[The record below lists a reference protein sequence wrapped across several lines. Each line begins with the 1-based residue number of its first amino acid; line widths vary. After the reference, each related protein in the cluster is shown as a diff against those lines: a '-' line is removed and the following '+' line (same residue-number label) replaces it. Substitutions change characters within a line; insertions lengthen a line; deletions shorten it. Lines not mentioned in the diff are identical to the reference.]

1 MDIVEAV
8 NSHAG
13 KLGSL
18 SAAPPGQLAAA
29 QAPKV
34 AEETGEPARA
44 VIGPLAANPRK
55 GRSHAWPDVDADA
68 EACGVVGAALVL
80 SARRGEDP
88 GRCRE
93 EQLGRL
99 TRRPLARE
107 SAA

>member
-8 NSHAG
+8 NSDAG

-29 QAPKV
+29 QASKV
-34 AEETGEPARA
+34 AEEAGEPARA

-55 GRSHAWPDVDADA
+55 GRSHAWPDVDA

-80 SARRGEDP
+80 SARRDEDP

-93 EQLGRL
+93 EQLGHL